1 MNRFDEIASAVSK
14 IDVRTASAFDTAD
27 QRMIEAAVRA
37 SAGGFEAVNGR
48 IHDRLREWLAQ
59 ASHEMLAK
67 QRETLG
73 ATHPD
78 TLQSMNNLARLLQDQ
93 GKLSEAEPL
102 FRDALRLRRE
112 TLGETHPDTLQSMT
126 NLARLLQ
133 AQGKLR
139 EAQPLFREALR
150 GRRDVLGK
158 EHADTLTSM
167 TQLAQLL
174 TQTCT
179 HGRNVLKHSLN
190 VLSCGLLFHDT
201 YEAWRLLFSAGM
213 AQLRTLGLEHP
224 DTLTTWN
231 MLAALDRSATG
242 SSHSTVLK
250 LRREALGDAPRHP
263 DTLKAMHSLAVNL
276 RKSPRTRSQA
286 EPLLREALAG
296 QREVLGN
303 AHPATL
309 ASMSSLAIML
319 NADGKRSEAEPLWRD
334 VLRCR
339 RETLGDAHPDTL
351 ASMRRLALLLRAQGK
366 LSDAEMLLREAL
378 RGLSQTLGDAHPA
391 TRTCKKNLSQL
402 LKAIASQGKQRS
414 CTLM

>member
-1 MNRFDEIASAVSK
+1 MTQFDAITTAMSKIDCRCASAV
-14 IDVRTASAFDTAD
+14 DEAD
-27 QRMIEAAVRA
+27 RLMIEAAVRD
-37 SAGGFEAVNGR
+37 SVGGFEAVNTR
-48 IHDRLREWLAQ
+48 IQERLREWLAH
-59 ASHEMLAK
+59 ASQDL
-67 QRETLG
+67 
-73 ATHPD
+73 
-78 TLQSMNNLARLLQDQ
+78 LAR
-93 GKLSEAEPL
+93 
-102 FRDALRLRRE
+102 RRKE
-112 TLGETHPDTLQSMT
+112 LGDKHPDTLQSMT

-139 EAQPLFREALR
+139 EAQPLFRKALR

-179 HGRNVLKHSLN
+179 HGRNDLKHSLN

-213 AQLRTLGLEHP
+213 AQLRTLGTEHP

-231 MLAALDRSATG
+231 MLTALEAGRRNRSAT
-242 SSHSTVLK
+242 SHSTVLK
-250 LRREALGDAPRHP
+250 LRREALGDAHP
-263 DTLKAMHSLAVNL
+263 DTLKAMHSLAVML

-296 QREVLGN
+296 QREVLGD

-319 NADGKRSEAEPLWRD
+319 NADGKRSEADPLWRD

-351 ASMRRLALLLRAQGK
+351 ASMRWLALLLRAQGK
-366 LSDAEMLLREAL
+366 LSDAEVLLREAL